1 MHAKKMTLLAALL
14 AAASVANADTPQVNF
29 NVEAV
34 IPATDF
40 YVTPVN
46 GWDAQTQQMTWNTAN
61 DSLNAF
67 SQQLQMKNN
76 SGGIQAYLAGQPV
89 LSSASGTD
97 TIDLQVN
104 IAGKLLPVSSGS
116 PVTLYTE
123 GEAATEKTATMT
135 VSQVSGGKPAAGTYM
150 GNVTLMFDTVAK
162 P

>member
-46 GWDAQTQQMTWNTAN
+46 GWDAQTQQMTWNAAN

-67 SQQLQMKNN
+67 SQQLQMKN
-76 SGGIQAYLAGQPV
+76 SGGGHSGLSRRAACPQLGQRYGYHRPP
-89 LSSASGTD
+89 GQYCR
-97 TIDLQVN
+97 QV
-104 IAGKLLPVSSGS
+104 ITG
-116 PVTLYTE
+116 
-123 GEAATEKTATMT
+123 
-135 VSQVSGGKPAAGTYM
+135 
-150 GNVTLMFDTVAK
+150 
-162 P
+162 